1 MRIALTGGSG
11 FVGRHLADRL
21 RADGH
26 DPVILSRGTGHDLGA
41 EPERLAAAIRGVDC
55 VVHCA
60 GINRELG
67 DQTYARVHVAGTANV
82 VKAAQIAGVERLVM
96 LSFLRARPD
105 GPTSYHRSK
114 WAAEE
119 LVRGS
124 GLRFTILKAGVIHGR
139 GDHMLDHLSHAFHT
153 FPVFGLVGMRD
164 RLVRPVAVDDVAGIL
179 VAAAIGDPRF
189 ADRTISVLGPEQLT
203 LGAAVRRV
211 AQVTGRRPRF
221 IRLPIAAHLVIAR
234 LAEWAMRVPLVS
246 TAQVH
251 ILAEGIVEPLP
262 GAEPPPADLTPR
274 TPFSEAVIRAGLPQ
288 PGRFT
293 TSDLR
298 WCAP

>member
-1 MRIALTGGSG
+1 MTT
-11 FVGRHLADRL
+11 
-21 RADGH
+21 
-26 DPVILSRGTGHDLGA
+26 SR
-41 EPERLAAAIRGVDC
+41 
-55 VVHCA
+55 
-60 GINRELG
+60 
-67 DQTYARVHVAGTANV
+67 
-82 VKAAQIAGVERLVM
+82 
-96 LSFLRARPD
+96 
-105 GPTSYHRSK
+105 
-114 WAAEE
+114 
-119 LVRGS
+119 
-124 GLRFTILKAGVIHGR
+124 
-139 GDHMLDHLSHAFHT
+139 
-153 FPVFGLVGMRD
+153 
-164 RLVRPVAVDDVAGIL
+164 GIL

-189 ADRTISVLGPEQLT
+189 AGRTISVLGPEQLT

-234 LAEWAMRVPLVS
+234 LAEWTMRVPLVS

-262 GAEPPPADLTPR
+262 SAEPPPADLTPR

-288 PGRFT
+288 PGRFR